1 MTTTTPARPA
11 DPHGVPVAFRV
22 SGMDCPTCAG
32 KVEAAVLRFPGVT
45 NVRVNFANQVLSFR
59 SSGVEPAAVQ
69 AAVRKLGY
77 GIEPIQETPVPVV
90 REHRFQ
96 VSGMD
101 CASCADKVTTAVA
114 RLPGASR
121 VAVNF
126 STQALTVELDTN
138 RTSLE
143 ALERAVQQLGYGCK
157 RLAPPATGGLE
168 RSALPTM
175 HAEPAIWT
183 TPKARLLLL
192 LLFAGAV
199 GALMAWTGV
208 VAEQWAFLPAA
219 LIGLGYFGRRAIAA
233 ALAGTPF
240 SIEMLFSLA
249 TAGAIL
255 IGASSEAAIVNI
267 LFVVGELLEGLAASR
282 ARAGIRSLLGF
293 MPRTAAVIDGEGT
306 RAVPIEQV
314 EVGQLVLVRPGDRI
328 PVDGEIVEGTSAVDE
343 AAVTGESMPVS
354 KGEGALVF
362 AGSVSTSG
370 VLKIRVTRRTQDN
383 TINRIIHL
391 VEEAQATKA
400 PTARFIDRFSRIYTP
415 LAVLGAGLVMIGP
428 PLLVGAD
435 WSTWVYRGLAVLLV
449 ACPCALVLS
458 TPAAIASALAAGT
471 RRGLLIKGGAA
482 LETMG
487 RVHTIAFDKTGTL
500 TAGRPVVTDVLEIS
514 GDAASVLALAASVET
529 GSTHPIARA
538 ILERATEMGLALQRS
553 DNAHAIAG
561 KAMAATIAGR
571 TVLVGS
577 PRYMSELGIV
587 PDNHPTITHLEEQ
600 GKTVVVVADGDR
612 PIGFIAVRDE
622 PRPDSRDAILR
633 LKAMGVHAVMLTGD
647 NQRTGTAVAK
657 ALGLDVRAELLPDQ
671 KLVEIARFK
680 ETGLVAMVGDG
691 INDAPA
697 LAAANVGIAMGGGT
711 DVALETADAGLLH
724 ERVGGVVEMI
734 ALSRRTLS
742 NIRQNIIIALGLK
755 AVFLV
760 TTVLGVTGLWPA
772 IVADTG
778 ATVLVTLN
786 ALRLLGRARST
797 GERTQPAS

>member
-1 MTTTTPARPA
+1 MTSTTPARSPETPGA
-11 DPHGVPVAFRV
+11 PLSFRV
-22 SGMDCPTCAG
+22 SGMDCPSCAG
-32 KVEAAVLRFPGVT
+32 KVESAVARFPGVT
-45 NVRVNFANQVLSFR
+45 DVRVNFANQTLSFR
-59 SSGVEPAAVQ
+59 APRVDTAPVE

-77 GIEPIQETPVPVV
+77 GVEPIARPPA
-90 REHRFQ
+90 RELRFR
-96 VSGMD
+96 VAGMD
-101 CASCADKVTTAVA
+101 CPSCADKVSTAVD
-114 RLPGASR
+114 RLSGSSD
-121 VAVNF
+121 VTVNF
-126 STQALTVELDTN
+126 SSQVLTLNVDPARLNADAIE
-138 RTSLE
+138 S
-143 ALERAVQQLGYGCK
+143 AVKQLGYGIEPVQLCN
-157 RLAPPATGGLE
+157 
-168 RSALPTM
+168 SAQADQTITVSP
-175 HAEPAIWT
+175 AEPPLWS
-183 TPKARLLLL
+183 TPKARLLFLL
-192 LLFAGAV
+192 LATAAV
-199 GALMAWTGV
+199 GFLASWQGV
-208 VAEQWAFLPAA
+208 LPAQWAYTPAA
-219 LIGLGYFGRRAIAA
+219 LLGLAYFGRRAFVAA
-233 ALAGTPF
+233 IAGTPF
-240 SIEMLFSLA
+240 SIEMLVSLA

-255 IGASSEAAIVNI
+255 IGASSEAAVVII
-267 LFVVGELLEGLAASR
+267 LFLVGELLEGLAARR

-293 MPRTAAVIDGEGT
+293 MPRTAAAIEGDGT
-306 RAVPIEQV
+306 RNVPIEQV
-314 EVGQLVLVRPGDRI
+314 DVGQLVLVRPGDRI
-328 PVDGEIVEGTSAVDE
+328 PVDGEIVEGASAIDE

-354 KGEGALVF
+354 KAEGMTVF

-428 PLLVGAD
+428 PLLAGAD
-435 WSTWVYRGLAVLLV
+435 WATWIYRGLAVLLV

-487 RVHTIAFDKTGTL
+487 RVRTVAFDKTGTL
-500 TAGRPVVTDVLEIS
+500 TAGRPVVTDVLDIN
-514 GDAASVLALAASVET
+514 GDAAGVLALAASVET

-538 ILERATEMGLALQRS
+538 IVERANKLGLALQRA
-553 DNAHAIAG
+553 DNTHAIAG

-571 TVLVGS
+571 NVLVGS
-577 PRYMSELGIV
+577 PRYASELGIV
-587 PDNHPTITHLEEQ
+587 PENYPTITHLEEQ
-600 GKTVVVVADGDR
+600 GKTVVVVADGDQ

-633 LKAMGVHAVMLTGD
+633 LTAMGVNSVMLTGD
-647 NQRTGTAVAK
+647 NRRTGAAVAK

-671 KLVEIARFK
+671 KLIEIARLK
-680 ETGLVAMVGDG
+680 EAGLVAMVGDG

-697 LAAANVGIAMGGGT
+697 LAAADVGIAMGGGT

-724 ERVGGVVEMI
+724 ERVGGVAEMI

-742 NIRQNIIIALGLK
+742 NIHQNIIIALGLK

-772 IVADTG
+772 IMADTG
-778 ATVLVTLN
+778 ATILVTLN
-786 ALRLLGRARST
+786 ALRLLGHTRSI
-797 GERTQPAS
+797 GVGAKE

>member
-1 MTTTTPARPA
+1 MTTTTPVRPVETPDA
-11 DPHGVPVAFRV
+11 PVAFKV

-32 KVEAAVLRFPGVT
+32 KVEAAVARFPGVT
-45 NVRVNFANQVLSFR
+45 DVRVNFANQVLSFR
-59 SSGVEPAAVQ
+59 APGVETAALE

-77 GIEPIQETPVPVV
+77 GVEPISRPPT
-90 REHRFQ
+90 RELRFH
-96 VSGMD
+96 VAGMD
-101 CASCADKVTTAVA
+101 CPSCADKVSTAVG
-114 RLPGASR
+114 RLSGSSD
-121 VAVNF
+121 VTVNF
-126 STQALTVELDTN
+126 STQVLTLTIDPARLDAAAVE
-138 RTSLE
+138 SS
-143 ALERAVQQLGYGCK
+143 VKKLGYGIEPVH
-157 RLAPPATGGLE
+157 LATGTA
-168 RSALPTM
+168 S
-175 HAEPAIWT
+175 EPAITAAATEPPLWS

-192 LLFAGAV
+192 LLATAAAGFLATWQ
-199 GALMAWTGV
+199 GMLPA
-208 VAEQWAFLPAA
+208 QWAYTPAA
-219 LIGLGYFGRRAIAA
+219 LLGLAYFGRRAIVAA
-233 ALAGTPF
+233 VAGTPF
-240 SIEMLFSLA
+240 SIEMLVSLA

-255 IGASSEAAIVNI
+255 IGASSEAAVVII
-267 LFVVGELLEGLAASR
+267 LFLIGELLEGFAARR

-293 MPRTAAVIDGEGT
+293 MPRTAAVVDGDAT
-306 RAVPIEQV
+306 RQVPIEQL

-328 PVDGEIVEGTSAVDE
+328 PVDGEIVEGTSAIDE

-354 KGEGALVF
+354 KGERAPVF

-415 LAVLGAGLVMIGP
+415 LAVLAAGLVMIGP
-428 PLLVGAD
+428 PLLAGAE
-435 WSTWVYRGLAVLLV
+435 WSTWIYRGLAVLLV

-487 RVHTIAFDKTGTL
+487 RVRTVAFDKTGTL

-514 GDAASVLALAASVET
+514 GDAAGVLALAASVET

-538 ILERATEMGLALQRS
+538 ILERANEMRLTLQRA

-577 PRYMSELGIV
+577 PRYASELGIV
-587 PDNHPTITHLEEQ
+587 PDSHPTITHLEEQ

-622 PRPDSRDAILR
+622 PRPDSRDAIQR
-633 LKAMGVHAVMLTGD
+633 LNAMGVHAVMLTGD
-647 NQRTGTAVAK
+647 NQRTGAAVAK

-671 KLVEIARFK
+671 KLVEIARLK

-734 ALSRRTLS
+734 ALSRRTLN

-772 IVADTG
+772 IMADTG

-786 ALRLLGRARST
+786 ALRLLGRSPAT
-797 GERTQPAS
+797 DERAQVRN